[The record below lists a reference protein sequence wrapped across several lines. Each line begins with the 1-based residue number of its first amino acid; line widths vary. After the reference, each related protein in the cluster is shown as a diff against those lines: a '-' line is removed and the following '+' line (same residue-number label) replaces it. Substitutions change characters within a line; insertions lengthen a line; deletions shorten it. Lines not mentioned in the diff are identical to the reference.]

1 MVKLKPLV
9 LMMACV
15 SGYSISYAAE
25 APVVVESDS
34 SSQASNLT
42 ALETIRIVASADA
55 SANGLME
62 AFAGGQVASG
72 GRVGIFGNQK
82 NLDTPFNLTSYT
94 NQYIQERQAK
104 SVGDVL
110 KADPSVRVGRGYG
123 NFQENYY
130 IRGFNLGSDDTAY
143 NGLYSILPRQYI
155 PTELFERVE
164 VLRVP
169 HRF

>member
-15 SGYSISYAAE
+15 SGYSISHAAE

-34 SSQASNLT
+34 SSQESNVT

-82 NLDTPFNLTSYT
+82 NLDTPFNLTRVCPHLALHQI
-94 NQYIQERQAK
+94 NIQA
-104 SVGDVL
+104 
-110 KADPSVRVGRGYG
+110 
-123 NFQENYY
+123 
-130 IRGFNLGSDDTAY
+130 IRIIDL
-143 NGLYSILPRQYI
+143 
-155 PTELFERVE
+155 
-164 VLRVP
+164 
-169 HRF
+169 